1 MGFNFEQRLV
11 RNAGGTEN
19 AELFRLRSPTFA
31 DEFSPS
37 STLRRDAEE
46 STRLISTS
54 SNSHRQ
60 EGVIESPPISRASTR
75 TLDERMRTPRVV
87 TFGPTTLHTW
97 GQAAGESHGANPH
110 SETQSTPAALSEST
124 SHSENDK
131 SICEL
136 CTEEIN
142 LQRKYAN
149 LRCGHPGCVDCVRTW
164 IMVGKHNCPF
174 CRRDF
179 DEDELAEVLS
189 RPASPP
195 HTRHLQQVLLEAQID
210 RSVFLQNLSPGIA
223 THHIRHLQQVS
234 LEEHI
239 DHSWRLQKL
248 SQNPPKP
255 RDQPVNMEEFNAMVI
270 SMYHQIHFN
279 GGPEENYKNGNQA

>member
-1 MGFNFEQRLV
+1 MILLCLFFATLFGQISVMGLNFEQGLV

-19 AELFRLRSPTFA
+19 EELFRLRSPTFA

-60 EGVIESPPISRASTR
+60 EGVIERPPILRASTR

-164 IMVGKHNCPF
+164 IM
-174 CRRDF
+174 
-179 DEDELAEVLS
+179 
-189 RPASPP
+189 
-195 HTRHLQQVLLEAQID
+195 QVLLEAQID